1 MSGLIFETKTLLAS
15 KKQRMLVSA
24 FIIAFIVYFIK
35 ATTWKGMI
43 FHGVIERLRWLPKK
57 LRKPL
62 FECPICMTPW
72 WGVAIYLIGHYA
84 GLEEFNE
91 LSFRRLIFTVFAAAG
106 INTLFLILNKIYDT
120 LATHEEKDPVKTVE
134 PTPAPS
140 PEPRLHRAGAPQL
153 QHD

>member
-1 MSGLIFETKTLLAS
+1 
-15 KKQRMLVSA
+15 MLTAA
-24 FIIAFIVYFIK
+24 FLIAFIVYFIK

-43 FHGVIERLRWLPKK
+43 FHGVIERLEWLPKK
-57 LRKPL
+57 LKKPL

-84 GLEEFNE
+84 GLEEFSE

-120 LATHEEKDPVKTVE
+120 LATHEGKETVPE
-134 PTPAPS
+134 VPTQTRPYKQ
-140 PEPRLHRAGAPQL
+140 PEPELEHAK
-153 QHD
+153 